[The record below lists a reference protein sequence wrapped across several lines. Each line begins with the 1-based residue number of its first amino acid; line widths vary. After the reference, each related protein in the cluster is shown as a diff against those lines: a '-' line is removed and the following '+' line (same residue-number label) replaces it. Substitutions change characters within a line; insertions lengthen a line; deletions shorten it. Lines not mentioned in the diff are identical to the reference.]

1 LKSDHA
7 YPGAM
12 TAPAPTPQ
20 QIELARASYERCLR
34 QEEFFRSFYARF
46 LASDPAI
53 APQFADT
60 RFDRQHKLLQHGLGL
75 LLSYAGRPNPHL
87 LERIAERHGPT
98 DLNVPEYQ
106 YPLFLES
113 LLFAVRTHDPE
124 CTPAVEEAW
133 TAALLPGVEY
143 LEHFGR

>member
-1 LKSDHA
+1 
-7 YPGAM
+7 M

-34 QEEFFRSFYARF
+34 HEDFFRSFYERF

-53 APQFADT
+53 APQFANT
-60 RFDRQHKLLQHGLGL
+60 RFERQHKLLQHGLGL

-87 LERIAERHGPT
+87 LERIAERHGPS
-98 DLNVPEYQ
+98 DLNVPAEQ
-106 YPLFLES
+106 YDMFLDS
-113 LLFAVRTHDPE
+113 LLYAARLHDPE
-124 CTPAVEEAW
+124 CTPEVEQAW
-133 TAALLPGVEY
+133 KAAMLPGVKY

>member
-1 LKSDHA
+1 
-7 YPGAM
+7 M

-34 QEEFFRSFYARF
+34 HDDFFRSFYERF

-53 APQFADT
+53 APQFANT
-60 RFDRQHKLLQHGLGL
+60 RFERQHKLLQHGLGL

-87 LERIAERHGPT
+87 LERIAERHGPS
-98 DLNVPEYQ
+98 DMNVPSSQ
-106 YPLFLES
+106 YAMFLDS
-113 LLFAVRTHDPE
+113 LLHAVRLHDPE
-124 CTPAVEEAW
+124 CTAETEEAW
-133 TAALLPGVEY
+133 RMAMLPGVEY